1 MTTDAMT
8 YDATL
13 LRQETQAASKIF
25 KSSWIK
31 LGQYLY
37 TIHKD
42 KLYKDWGYLSFETY
56 CMKEIGIKQTTA
68 AKLLKSYYFL
78 EQEEPKVVSERY
90 QEEESPKKMPDYES
104 VNLLRLAK
112 DNKKVAPS
120 DFSALKHSVIEQGKE
135 PKEVRAQM
143 KKMIEVAEEQSQGD
157 ESEEVVKDTR
167 RKSSIKKLIQTLRN
181 YEQNFQEEDLVPD
194 YLIKQIDALV
204 RKLEDQL
211 V

>member
-13 LRQETQAASKIF
+13 LRQETQNASKTF

-31 LGQYLY
+31 LGQYLFN
-37 TIHKD
+37 IHRD

-78 EQEEPKVVSERY
+78 EQEEPKVVTERF
-90 QEEESPKKMPDYES
+90 QAEESPKKMPDYES

-112 DNKKVAPS
+112 ENKKVAAE
-120 DFSALKHSVIEQGKE
+120 DLSALRHSVIEQGKE
-135 PKEVRAQM
+135 PKEVRAQI
-143 KKMIEVAEEQSQGD
+143 KKMIEVSEEQSGGETD
-157 ESEEVVKDTR
+157 EEARAAK
-167 RKSSIKKLIQTLRN
+167 RKNSIQKLILTLRN
-181 YEQNFQEEDLVPD
+181 YERNFEEEDLLPD
-194 YLIKQIDALV
+194 SLIKQIDALV
-204 RKLEDQL
+204 KKLEDQIL
-211 V
+211 